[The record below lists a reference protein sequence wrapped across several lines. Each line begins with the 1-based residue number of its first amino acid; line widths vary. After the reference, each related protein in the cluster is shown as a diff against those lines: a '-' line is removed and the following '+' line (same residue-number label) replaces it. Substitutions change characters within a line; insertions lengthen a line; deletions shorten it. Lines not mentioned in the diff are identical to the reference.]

1 MNLIESNGKE
11 NVAAISNVVIA
22 YSSFIGVLSAI
33 IYYIATIKGIS
44 ILIAHGIAIFYI
56 LLALLLLWAIVPVI
70 NKGENWNER
79 RK

>member
-70 NKGENWNER
+70 NKGEN
-79 RK
+79 